1 MSYIRYFVDLLGS
14 IGAVEGSR
22 IPEILREFQTND
34 LLLIPS
40 YP

>member
-1 MSYIRYFVDLLGS
+1 MEDAV
-14 IGAVEGSR
+14 GAVEGSR
-22 IPEILREFQTND
+22 KPEILRKSQTND